1 MTYFLLKSAYD
12 GKSQGGSKRK
22 NHNGRGKGLGQQA
35 QQLKKQRFNKV
46 LSDLGANKN
55 FVLAFVQHP
64 SIWKPEGVHHIIPV
78 LGNDNAPR

>member
-22 NHNGRGKGLGQQA
+22 NHNGRGKGPGQQA

-46 LSDLGANKN
+46 LSDLGANKKS
-55 FVLAFVQHP
+55 FWLLC
-64 SIWKPEGVHHIIPV
+64 SILPFGSPKVFITSS
-78 LGNDNAPR
+78 LC